1 MESDFRTGFRNT
13 VSHVKVKKDESPL
26 IIETVVEPKKIE
38 VPKVELPEK
47 IIEEKEVVKTEIIVE
62 ESKEVV
68 QVTEQ
73 EEFES
78 LDLNS
83 EELMEIKKLALKDI
97 LSEDLAISELV
108 SGASSKTFTFAYD
121 TNVQKRNA
129 SSGTNA
135 PVTVVAI
142 GLGTAQYVRA
152 TGTITRSTSNTVSLA
167 GALERNYSNM

>member
-13 VSHVKVKKDESPL
+13 VSHVKVKKDETPL

-62 ESKEVV
+62 EPKEVV

-108 SGASSKTFTFAYD
+108 DLVLLSKK
-121 TNVQKRNA
+121 NK
-129 SSGTNA
+129 
-135 PVTVVAI
+135 PVKEKNFENLLI
-142 GLGTAQYVRA
+142 REYVDNDGKITK
-152 TGTITRSTSNTVSLA
+152 TGRMY
-167 GALERNYSNM
+167 LEFDDVKARLRKIVK